1 LLTLV
6 NLNAPI
12 VYTHLQAGTEDASF
26 LICPATLS
34 RF

>member
-12 VYTHLQAGTEDASF
+12 VYTREPLMNINESGTS
-26 LICPATLS
+26 LRS
-34 RF
+34 V